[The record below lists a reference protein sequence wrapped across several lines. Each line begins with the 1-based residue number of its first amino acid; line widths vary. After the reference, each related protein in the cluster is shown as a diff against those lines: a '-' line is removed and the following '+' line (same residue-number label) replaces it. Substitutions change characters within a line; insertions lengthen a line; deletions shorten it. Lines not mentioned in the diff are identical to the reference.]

1 MHMFKKKGATQPVF
15 LSDSGKPMK
24 SSGGGVKSSML
35 QRVRAIL
42 LQMQLAGDPE
52 LVDVKV
58 GEVSR
63 YCWKISGTTGMLAQK
78 KDGTGPDPLFPVS
91 LGPASEWW

>member
-1 MHMFKKKGATQPVF
+1 
-15 LSDSGKPMK
+15 
-24 SSGGGVKSSML
+24 ML

-63 YCWKISGTTGMLAQK
+63 YCWKISGTTAMLAQK
-78 KDGTGPDPLFPVS
+78 KDKAMITGQGRWGLCSTGAQLGWRLCRVGFSGSRLYPDFKIRGGTC
-91 LGPASEWW
+91 LGARD